1 MVLNNEK
8 ENKMNQTSSGPEKS
22 RITAALLAFFL
33 GIFGVHK
40 FYLGYSTTGIIQV
53 PSELINGG
61 GQKDNNNIVVD
72 SGGFVP
78 RGSAIP
84 HVGFDPTPLTALNLC
99 YKLEAVSYTHLT
111 LPTKRIV

>member
-40 FYLGYSTTGIIQV
+40 FYLGYSTTGIIQLV
-53 PSELINGG
+53 LG
-61 GQKDNNNIVVD
+61 IVTCV
-72 SGGFVP
+72 
-78 RGSAIP
+78 
-84 HVGFDPTPLTALNLC
+84 LTGIIAF
-99 YKLEAVSYTHLT
+99 
-111 LPTKRIV
+111 I

>member
-40 FYLGYSTTGIIQV
+40 FYLGYSTTGIIQLV
-53 PSELINGG
+53 LG
-61 GQKDNNNIVVD
+61 IVTC
-72 SGGFVP
+72 G
-78 RGSAIP
+78 
-84 HVGFDPTPLTALNLC
+84 LTGIIAF
-99 YKLEAVSYTHLT
+99 
-111 LPTKRIV
+111 I